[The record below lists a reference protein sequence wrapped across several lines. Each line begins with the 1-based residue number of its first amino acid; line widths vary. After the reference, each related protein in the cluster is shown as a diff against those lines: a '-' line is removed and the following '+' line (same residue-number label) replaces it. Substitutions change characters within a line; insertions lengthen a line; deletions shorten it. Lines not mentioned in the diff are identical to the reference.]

1 MKTFRNLLLSAL
13 LILPMATGCVQDVK
27 PEPDPE
33 PLLTDFYFA
42 DNTVSKSY
50 SFLEYERIFY
60 VEMKKEY
67 SDVTIDIPAEYKSCI
82 EVKPSIEYHN
92 SYRIH
97 LLENK
102 GDKERV
108 IEVKF
113 KMKGADHDLTMK
125 INQVGDNM
133 KGSMRH
139 ALIAL
144 YNATCELGWY
154 HKDNWCSNKPISQWY
169 GISLASD
176 TINLA
181 GVGPVCYGEED
192 LWNISLFCNNMKGII
207 PDEFW
212 KICDKFRS
220 IDLNGNMDLSKAIQL
235 GELYLKGSKAPD
247 TIWHKKLVKLDL
259 GFTGIAITLDSKVA
273 KSPNLTEL
281 NLSRCEVNG
290 AIPKELLKLEK
301 LRILELQDASL
312 HGDIPENIGDLKNL
326 EVLNLCDNLDFGGVF
341 PKSIYELTELNTLN
355 LGATKI
361 SGTLS
366 PKIKNL
372 KNLEIL
378 YVYKNQ
384 MEGEIPEEIG
394 LLTKLFGF
402 YGEIGF
408 AGSHFTNIP
417 EFNRFVHSVNGD
429 WDSWGYFNNHH
440 QLKKGK
446 YITQEMIYD
455 FYVNHRDSYIT
466 LPMPKWYKER
476 YKVLCWEVGITY
488 RSGDMDGNYDPKYP
502 YADDLQYPADQYFFD
517 EKLGAWTHPSYNGKA
532 AKHYHIVNGEW
543 TYDEN
548 FDWNDPAEVEE
559 WHIGD
564 WQSIS

>member
-1 MKTFRNLLLSAL
+1 MKAFRNLLLTAL
-13 LILPMATGCVQDVK
+13 LILPMATSCVQDVK
-27 PEPDPE
+27 PEPEPE

-50 SFLEYERIFY
+50 SFLEYERIFD
-60 VEMKKEY
+60 VEMKKDY
-67 SDVTIDIPAEYKSCI
+67 SDVTVEIPEEFKSCI
-82 EVKPSIEYHN
+82 EVWSKSGDNYKM
-92 SYRIH
+92 H
-97 LLENK
+97 LLQNN
-102 GDKERV
+102 GNRERT

-113 KMKGADHDLTMK
+113 KMKGADHDLVLK
-125 INQVGDNM
+125 INQVGDDM

-139 ALIAL
+139 ALVAL
-144 YNATCELGWY
+144 YNATSQLGWY
-154 HKDNWCSNKPISQWY
+154 RKDNWCSSKPISEWY
-169 GISLASD
+169 GISPAFE

-181 GVGPVCYGEED
+181 EVGPVCLGEED
-192 LWNISLFCNNMKGII
+192 LWDISLFCNNMKGII

-212 KICDKFRS
+212 DICDKFRS

-301 LRILELQDASL
+301 LRILELEDAGLS
-312 HGDIPENIGDLKNL
+312 GNIPENIGDLKNL
-326 EVLNLCDNLDFGGVF
+326 EVLYLCDNLELGGVF
-341 PKSIYELTELNTLN
+341 PESIYELTN
-355 LGATKI
+355 LRSLDIGATKI

-372 KNLEIL
+372 KNLETL
-378 YVYKNQ
+378 YVFMTQ
-384 MEGEIPEEIG
+384 MEGDIPEEIG
-394 LLTKLFGF
+394 LLTKLFE
-402 YGEIGF
+402 YYSRIDF

-417 EFNRFVHSVNGD
+417 EFFRFIHYVNGD
-429 WDSWGYFNNHH
+429 WESWGYFGDHH
-440 QLKKGK
+440 QLKKG
-446 YITQEMIYD
+446 YDITLDMRFSFFINY
-455 FYVNHRDSYIT
+455 RDSYIT

-476 YKVLCWEVGITY
+476 YKVLCWEVGLTY
-488 RSGDMDGNYDPKYP
+488 RSQEIDVNYDPKYP
-502 YADDLQYPADQYFFD
+502 YADDLQYPADQYYFD

-564 WQSIS
+564 WQAIS